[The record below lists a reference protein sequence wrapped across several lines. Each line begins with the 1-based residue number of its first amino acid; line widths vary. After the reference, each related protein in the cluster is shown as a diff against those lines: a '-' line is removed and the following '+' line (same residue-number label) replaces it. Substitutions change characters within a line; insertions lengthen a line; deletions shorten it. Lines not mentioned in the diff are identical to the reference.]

1 MIKLDTLRIFA
12 TPLMTFDLGR
22 EFTKEEIDCVNSQEL
37 GFSVG
42 NEGSY
47 NHRVLE
53 DPAMASLKKFAQD
66 ALDQYFMETVS
77 PARPDEVRLK
87 LTQSWTNITQPGENH
102 HQHFHP
108 NSIVSG
114 VMYIHADMNSDEI
127 VFTNTKEV
135 RVWQFDIKDHN
146 GYNSHLFH
154 LPVGTGFMVLFPS
167 NMFHGVPETS
177 SKEPRISLAFNSF
190 YEGKFGIQND
200 GVNYL
205 EITNVV

>member
-1 MIKLDTLRIFA
+1 MKLDTLRIFA
-12 TPLMTFDLGR
+12 TPLMTFELGR
-22 EFTKEEIDCVNSQEL
+22 DFTKEELDCVNSQEL

-53 DPAMASLKKFAQD
+53 DPTMVNLKKFAQD
-66 ALDQYFMETVS
+66 GLDQYFMEINS
-77 PARPDEVRLK
+77 PARPNEIKLK
-87 LTQSWTNITQPGENH
+87 LTQSWTNVTQPEENH

-108 NSIVSG
+108 NSIISG
-114 VMYIHADMNSDEI
+114 VIYIQADVNCDEI

-135 RVWQFDIKDHN
+135 RPWQFDVKEHN

-154 LPVGTGFMVLFPS
+154 LPVATGLMVLFPS
-167 NMFHGVPETS
+167 NIFHGVPEKKGTNT
-177 SKEPRISLAFNSF
+177 RISLAFNSF
-190 YEGKFGIQND
+190 YEGKFGIEND

-205 EITNVV
+205 EINNIF

>member
-1 MIKLDTLRIFA
+1 MKLDTLKIFA
-12 TPLMTFDLGR
+12 TPIMTFELPRD
-22 EFTKEEIDCVNSQEL
+22 FTKEELDCVNSQEL

-53 DPAMASLKKFAQD
+53 DPAMFELKAFVQA
-66 ALDQYFMETVS
+66 ALDQYFHEIYS
-77 PARPDEVRLK
+77 PARPEEIRLK
-87 LTQSWTNITQPGENH
+87 LTQSWTNVTKSGENH

-108 NSIVSG
+108 NSIISG
-114 VMYIHADMNSDEI
+114 VLYINADVNCDEI
-127 VFTNTKEV
+127 VFTNTKEI
-135 RVWQFDIKDHN
+135 RQFQFDIDEHN
-146 GYNSHLFH
+146 GFNSHLYH

-167 NMFHGVPETS
+167 LMFHGVPQTT

-190 YEGKFGIQND
+190 YEGKFGIKND

-205 EITNVV
+205 EINNIV